1 MKYSSEI
8 MYISNIACLF
18 EILGNYVL
26 GVCVL
31 ILYKKK
37 NYLDFKSM
45 DEDCQ
50 TRWKLFSGSYFVLI
64 LKLRL
69 FCQHMRSSFD

>member
-31 ILYKKK
+31 ILLKKK
-37 NYLDFKSM
+37 LSRFQIDG
-45 DEDCQ
+45 
-50 TRWKLFSGSYFVLI
+50 W
-64 LKLRL
+64 RL
-69 FCQHMRSSFD
+69 WD

>member
-1 MKYSSEI
+1 MR
-8 MYISNIACLF
+8 SNFIKK
-18 EILGNYVL
+18 
-26 GVCVL
+26 
-31 ILYKKK
+31 KKK

-64 LKLRL
+64 LELRL
-69 FCQHMRSSFD
+69 FCQHMRSSFDEGLSQVRCLNDKPYGILNLN